1 MAHGSCISFV
11 AAIVAASAA
20 FSTPADAQQSKS
32 SGQSS
37 IGYPSVA
44 AALDALRAKSNVRIS
59 VQGGWT
65 IVDDRED
72 HSIWSFTPSS
82 HPAHPAAVKRT
93 VVEKN
98 GAIYIEMSALC
109 QASKSEC
116 DKLIAE
122 FKALNEQM
130 RKSMRK

>member
-1 MAHGSCISFV
+1 MWLLSAV
-11 AAIVAASAA
+11 VAASAA
-20 FSTPADAQQSKS
+20 FSSPADAQQSKS

-44 AALDALRAKSNVRIS
+44 AALGALRAKSNVRIS

-72 HSIWSFTPSS
+72 RAIWSFTPSN

-98 GAIYIEMSALC
+98 GAIYIEMNALC

-122 FKALNEQM
+122 FKELNEQM
-130 RKSMRK
+130 RRSMRK